1 MASPE
6 DPLCTKPRS
15 QYVVDEIELA
25 ADRDMVWSVLQ
36 GLPGEM
42 KEGFFFFFTLDHLKS
57 TKWSQVCTLGS
68 KNSGDII
75 VGHAERLSRAYWFCL
90 SPVQWLCF
98 RVDEKAR
105 FVVHGNPYVLISFI
119 SLLAVS

>member
-15 QYVVDEIELA
+15 QYVGDEIELA

-36 GLPGEM
+36 GLPEEM
-42 KEGFFFFFTLDHLKS
+42 KEGFFSLLTILKP

-68 KNSGDII
+68 KNSGGII
-75 VGHAERLSRAYWFCL
+75 AGDAERLSRACWFCL

-119 SLLAVS
+119 SLLAMS